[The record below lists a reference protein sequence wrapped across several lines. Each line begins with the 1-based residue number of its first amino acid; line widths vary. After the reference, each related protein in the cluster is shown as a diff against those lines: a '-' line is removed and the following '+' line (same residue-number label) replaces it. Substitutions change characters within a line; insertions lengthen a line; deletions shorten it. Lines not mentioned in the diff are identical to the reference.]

1 MSDFTIKHASSD
13 RDMPFL
19 LDKVSSINRRKGF
32 VLQLFD
38 PSAVRGKMHLVASY
52 LNAIESFRDGRN
64 NSKSV
69 SMEMLLYVSFTRQ
82 IGEAISIAGAKTN
95 NDFIIFSNSK
105 KAYSMISR
113 YLVVSQEIKVER
125 IALGSKNGPVNA
137 SMMQDIA
144 ISGLK

>member
-1 MSDFTIKHASSD
+1 
-13 RDMPFL
+13 
-19 LDKVSSINRRKGF
+19 
-32 VLQLFD
+32 
-38 PSAVRGKMHLVASY
+38 MHLVASY
-52 LNAIESFRDGRN
+52 LNAIASFRDGRN